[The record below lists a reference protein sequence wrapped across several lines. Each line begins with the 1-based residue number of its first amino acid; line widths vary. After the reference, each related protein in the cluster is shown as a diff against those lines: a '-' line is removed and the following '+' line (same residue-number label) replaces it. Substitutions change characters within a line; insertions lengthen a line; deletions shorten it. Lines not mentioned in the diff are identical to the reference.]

1 MKKMRG
7 STGSATVPVLAD
19 TKGMHIAR
27 SVREH
32 HRGSLHTR
40 RTATTAYNPSAWCEV
55 EAMRKPWQPRQP
67 RDWWLHNPAY
77 RRYMLREATALP
89 LLLYA
94 LLLLAGIYQLARGPD
109 AFSAW
114 LAWLQTP
121 AMLLLQGIALA
132 AALLHAVTWV
142 ALVPKIL
149 VIDGDR
155 LRIAPRHV
163 LRAHQ
168 LAALGCNLG
177 LITAT
182 LWLLWPVGGH

>member
-19 TKGMHIAR
+19 TKGTHIAG
-27 SVREH
+27 SVRE

-89 LLLYA
+89 LLLYT
-94 LLLLAGIYQLARGPD
+94 LLLLTGVYQLTRGPV

-121 AMLLLQGIALA
+121 AVLLLQGIALA

-149 VIDGDR
+149 VIDSDR